1 MACRNLEGGLL
12 MDIIKI
18 IGVGL
23 ISLII
28 IIIIRQYKP
37 EFTLYV
43 SLLAGAIIL
52 LFLMD
57 KISGIVDLLTSLSNK
72 ASINNEF
79 LKLLIKITGIAF
91 LTEFAVS
98 ICKDTGESAIANKV
112 DMGGKVIIVSMS
124 IPIISSLLE
133 TIVKIL
139 P

>member
-1 MACRNLEGGLL
+1 
-12 MDIIKI
+12 MDIVKI

-28 IIIIRQYKP
+28 IIIVRQYKP

-52 LFLMD
+52 LFIMD
-57 KISGIVDLLTSLSNK
+57 KIEGIIDLLTSLSNK
-72 ASINNEF
+72 TAINNEF
-79 LKLLIKITGIAF
+79 LTLLIKITGIAF

-112 DMGGKVIIVSMS
+112 DMGGKVIIISMS

-133 TIVKIL
+133 TIIEIL

>member
-1 MACRNLEGGLL
+1 
-12 MDIIKI
+12 MDVIKI

-28 IIIIRQYKP
+28 IIIVRQYKP
-37 EFTLYV
+37 EFTLYI
-43 SLLAGAIIL
+43 SLLAGALIL
-52 LFLMD
+52 LFIMD
-57 KISGIVDLLTSLSNK
+57 KIGGIIDLLTTLSNK
-72 ASINNEF
+72 TAINNEF
-79 LKLLIKITGIAF
+79 LTLLIKITGIAF

-98 ICKDTGESAIANKV
+98 ICKDTGESAIASKI

-133 TIVKIL
+133 TVVEIL

>member
-1 MACRNLEGGLL
+1 
-12 MDIIKI
+12 MDIVKI

-23 ISLII
+23 IALII
-28 IIIIRQYKP
+28 IIIVRQYKP

-52 LFLMD
+52 MFLMD
-57 KISGIVDLLTSLSNK
+57 KLDAIISLLTTLSNK
-72 ASINNEF
+72 TAINNEF
-79 LKLLIKITGIAF
+79 LVLLIKITGIAF

-98 ICKDTGESAIANKV
+98 VCKDSGESAIANKI
-112 DMGGKVIIVSMS
+112 DMGGKVIIVSIS

-133 TIVKIL
+133 TVVEIL